1 MEIDFITYLTFI
13 VFILA
18 YLVGSIPTA
27 VWVGKW
33 FYHIDVRD
41 YGSGNAGATNTI
53 RVLGPKAGIPVFIID
68 VLKGFSAV
76 ELAYICGHD
85 FHIGTPLFHNEF
97 FAFFKIILAFVA
109 IVGHVFPLFAG
120 FRGGKGIATSLG
132 VVLALLTYP
141 ALVVFGIFMIV
152 LLITHYVSVGSMTAS
167 LAFPFLSYYV
177 FHNDEWA
184 FIFFS
189 AAVVVFIFF
198 THRKNISRLRKGE
211 EPKFFFKKKK
221 PIINK

>member
-33 FYHIDVRD
+33 FYHIDVRE

-76 ELAYICGHD
+76 ELAYICGND
-85 FHIGTPLFHNEF
+85 FHVGSPSFHNEF

-141 ALVVFGIFMIV
+141 ALVTFGIFMIV
-152 LLITHYVSVGSMTAS
+152 LMITHYVSIGSMTAS
-167 LAFPFLSYYV
+167 IIFPFLSYYV
-177 FHNDEWA
+177 FDCNEWA
-184 FIFFS
+184 YIVFS
-189 AAVVVFIFF
+189 ITVVIFIFF
-198 THRKNISRLRKGE
+198 THRKNIRRLRKGE
-211 EPKFFFKKKK
+211 EAKFFFRKKK
-221 PIINK
+221 PLISK